1 MIKNYLKI
9 AWRNIV
15 NNKVYS
21 AINILG
27 LAAGMAVALIIALW
41 VFNEYSYD
49 KFLPNYKQLYE
60 VELNFTSQHDGEHT
74 QTALAIPLAD
84 VLRKEIPG
92 IKYVAEADFIGSGT
106 MRYSKLGEK
115 LDVAFCTSLSVF
127 IN

>member
-49 KFLPNYKQLYE
+49 KFLPNYKQLYQ
-60 VELNFTSQHDGEHT
+60 VEMSLTSQHDGEHT
-74 QTALAIPLAD
+74 QTGLAIPLTE
-84 VLRKEIPG
+84 VLRKEVPG
-92 IKYVAEADFIGSGT
+92 IKYVAEADF
-106 MRYSKLGEK
+106 LGWMNH
-115 LDVAFCTSLSVF
+115 SLVV
-127 IN
+127 